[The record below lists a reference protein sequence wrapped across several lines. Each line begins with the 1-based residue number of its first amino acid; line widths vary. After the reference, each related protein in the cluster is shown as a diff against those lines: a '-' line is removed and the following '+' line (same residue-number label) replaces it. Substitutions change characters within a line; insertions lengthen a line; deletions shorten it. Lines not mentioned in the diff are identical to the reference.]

1 MRTRLITGIAASM
14 LLAMAVAVAGLSTP
28 ARGQPAGNMAI
39 DWNAL
44 ASTASMAPQP
54 QGAGQPPH
62 AAVLSLA
69 MVQGAVYD
77 AVNAI
82 DGGHQPYLVA
92 PPVDPGASKEAAAA
106 TAAFCVLAGASVA
119 DPTVP
124 CELPGLFPGQFSAL
138 KPVYDASLASVPGG
152 PAKDG
157 GIAAGEAAAQAM
169 LTARTND
176 GRFGPFTFPEGF
188 DPGEWR
194 LAPPQG
200 PTGIVAK
207 DPAPWVG
214 FVKPFLV
221 PNVEML
227 RTDGPNALTSAA
239 YTDDFNEVKEL
250 GSLTSTKRTADETAA
265 AIFWQDSGPAIWNR
279 VYRSLAGRGLDIAD
293 SARLFATTNLAA
305 ADGSIGCWNDKAY
318 WSFWRP
324 ITAIREAT
332 SDGNPATEADPNW
345 LPLFDPSVPVS
356 GAPLVTPGFPDHPA
370 GHTCVSGATVHALQA
385 FFGTDKVSFTATSNK
400 CSPAP
405 CPTRSFDRF
414 SDALK
419 EIIDARV
426 WGGIHFRTADV
437 QGAVLGRKVARYL
450 REHYFQPVDPP
461 AAARTDPTRQRA
473 AALRKCKRKFPGKAK
488 AKKRKK
494 CIKKAK
500 KLPV

>member
-1 MRTRLITGIAASM
+1 LAAAV
-14 LLAMAVAVAGLSTP
+14 LLAAAVGGLSSS
-28 ARGQPAGNMAI
+28 ARGQPTENTAI
-39 DWNAL
+39 EWNTI
-44 ASTASMAPQP
+44 ASTAIMAPPP

-82 DGGHQPYLVA
+82 DGSYQPYLVA
-92 PPVDPGASKEAAAA
+92 PPANAGASKDAAAA
-106 TAAFCVLAGASVA
+106 TAAFCVLVGSSDD
-119 DPTVP
+119 DPTDP
-124 CELPGLFPGQFSAL
+124 CELPGLFPAQFSAL
-138 KPVYDASLASVPGG
+138 KPVYDASLASIPDGS
-152 PAKDG
+152 AKDDG
-157 GIAAGEAAAQAM
+157 VEVGKAAATVM
-169 LTARTND
+169 LTARATD
-176 GRFGPFTFPEGF
+176 GRFGPFTFVEGF

-227 RTDGPNALTSAA
+227 RSDGPNALTSAA
-239 YTDDFNEVKEL
+239 YAEDFNEVKEL

-279 VYRSLAGRGLDIAD
+279 VYRALANTRGLDIVN
-293 SARLFATTNLAA
+293 SARLFAMTNLAA

-324 ITAIREAT
+324 ITAIREAA
-332 SDGNPATEADPNW
+332 SDDNPATEADPNW

-370 GHTCVSGATVHALQA
+370 GHTCISGATVHALQA
-385 FFGTDKVSFTATSNK
+385 FFGTDKVFFTATSNK

-405 CPTRSFDRF
+405 CPARSFDRF

-437 QGAVLGRKVARYL
+437 QGAVLGKKVVQYM
-450 REHYFQPVDPP
+450 EKHYFQPV
-461 AAARTDPTRQRA
+461 
-473 AALRKCKRKFPGKAK
+473 G
-488 AKKRKK
+488 
-494 CIKKAK
+494 
-500 KLPV
+500 

>member
-1 MRTRLITGIAASM
+1 MMQRATTALVAAAA
-14 LLAMAVAVAGLSTP
+14 LLAVAVGGLS
-28 ARGQPAGNMAI
+28 ASANGQPAGNTAI
-39 DWNAL
+39 DWNAI
-44 ASTASMAPQP
+44 ASTAIIAAPP

-62 AAVLSLA
+62 AAQLSLA

-92 PPVDPGASKEAAAA
+92 PAASPGTSMDAAAA
-106 TAAFCVLAGASVA
+106 TAAFCVLVGSSD
-119 DPTVP
+119 DPTDP

-138 KPVYDASLASVPGG
+138 KPVYDASLTGIPDGS
-152 PAKDG
+152 AKDDG
-157 GIAAGEAAAQAM
+157 VEVGKAAATTM
-169 LTARTND
+169 LSARAND
-176 GRFGPFTFPEGF
+176 GRFGPFKFVEGF

-200 PTGIVAK
+200 ATGIVAR

-221 PNVEML
+221 PNVETL
-227 RTDGPNALTSAA
+227 RSDGPNALTSAA
-239 YTDDFNEVKEL
+239 YAEDFNEVKEL
-250 GSLTSTKRTADETAA
+250 GSLTSTKRTADQTAA
-265 AIFWQDSGPAIWNR
+265 AIFWQDSGAATWNR
-279 VYRSLAGRGLDIAD
+279 VFRSLALSRGLDIVD
-293 SARLFATTNLAA
+293 SARLFAMTNLAG
-305 ADGSIGCWNDKAY
+305 ADGVIGCWNDKAY

-324 ITAIREAT
+324 ITAIREAAN
-332 SDGNPATEADPNW
+332 DGNPATEADPSW
-345 LPLFDPSVPVS
+345 VPVFDPSVPVS

-370 GHTCVSGATVHALQA
+370 GHACFSGATVHALQA

-405 CPTRSFDRF
+405 CPPRSFDHF

-437 QGAVLGRKVARYL
+437 QGAVLGKKVVHYM
-450 REHYFQPVDPP
+450 EKHYFQP
-461 AAARTDPTRQRA
+461 TD
-473 AALRKCKRKFPGKAK
+473 
-488 AKKRKK
+488 
-494 CIKKAK
+494 
-500 KLPV
+500 